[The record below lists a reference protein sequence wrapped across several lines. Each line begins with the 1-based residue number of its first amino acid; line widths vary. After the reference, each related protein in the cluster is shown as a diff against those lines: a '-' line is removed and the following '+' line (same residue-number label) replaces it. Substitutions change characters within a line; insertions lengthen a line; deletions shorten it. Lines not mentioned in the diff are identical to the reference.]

1 MSGFSNYLE
10 AAIVNATLRSVA
22 FPAAPTPYL
31 ALFTADPTDSG
42 SLTNECN
49 YTGYARLSTAGNW
62 DAPSG
67 SDNQTANTAQIVFA
81 ANSGATSPVITHFGI
96 FDALTGGNMLYSGP
110 LTASKTIAPGD
121 QPAFGAGTL
130 IVKPDTV

>member
-10 AAIVNATLRSVA
+10 AVIVNLTLRATA
-22 FPAAPTPYL
+22 FSAPTPYL
-31 ALFTADPTDSG
+31 ALFIADPTDAG
-42 SLTNECN
+42 TLTNEVS

-67 SDNQTANTAQIVFA
+67 VDNQTANTAQIVFP
-81 ANSGATSPVITHFGI
+81 ANNGATSPVITHFGI
-96 FDALTGGNMLYSGP
+96 LDALSGGNLLYSGA
-110 LTASKTIAPGD
+110 LTAAKTIAPGD
-121 QPAFGAGTL
+121 QPAFGSGSL